1 MDSMRLVA
9 SESVLPWVPC
19 CRCSQAHE
27 RWDKIVGKPYCP
39 SCEEQL
45 VMGEAEPLVERTEH
59 RPCAICGRLG
69 TLCYLTF
76 PLQTAVPLEIDLCGD
91 HLRALLGRSLR
102 PPAYHQLG
110 RLLVGLGVEPSNV
123 FLLHDAFY
131 DTQGH
136 ALQPALEW

>member
-1 MDSMRLVA
+1 MDSVRLA
-9 SESVLPWVPC
+9 NPDKIFPWVPC
-19 CRCSQAHE
+19 CRCTQAHE

-45 VMGEAEPLVERTEH
+45 VLGEAEPLVERTAH
-59 RPCAICGRLG
+59 RPCAVCGRLG

-76 PLQTAVPLEIDLCGD
+76 PLHSGTPVELDLCGE

-102 PPAYHQLG
+102 PAAYHQLR
-110 RLLVGLGVEPSNV
+110 RLLVDAGLDPANI

-131 DTQGH
+131 DLQGH
-136 ALQPALEW
+136 ALQPALEL